1 MKSKILIM
9 LMGFF
14 LFSHQMFA
22 QDVSISGNVKDEK
35 GEALIGVTIQVKGTT
50 KSRKTKCAGRE
61 KRNAYFGAKT
71 KSDSKVPIVTFSFG
85 LFNQNISVIQTA
97 FKRHLNGA
105 FSFDFLLK

>member
-50 KSRKTKCAGRE
+50 TGNITDVDVITHYRQFQPMLNWYSRTWVTKP
-61 KRNAYFGAKT
+61 KPF
-71 KSDSKVPIVTFSFG
+71 P
-85 LFNQNISVIQTA
+85 
-97 FKRHLNGA
+97 
-105 FSFDFLLK
+105 

>member
-1 MKSKILIM
+1 MKP
-9 LMGFF
+9 
-14 LFSHQMFA
+14 
-22 QDVSISGNVKDEK
+22 
-35 GEALIGVTIQVKGTT
+35 